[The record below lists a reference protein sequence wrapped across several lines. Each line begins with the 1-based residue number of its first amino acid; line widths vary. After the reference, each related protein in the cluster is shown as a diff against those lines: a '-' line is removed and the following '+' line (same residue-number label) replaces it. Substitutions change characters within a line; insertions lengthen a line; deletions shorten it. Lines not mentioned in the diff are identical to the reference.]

1 MTQSERWL
9 ANWQEIMDF
18 MQAHKRRPSKYVP
31 EEKLMHHW
39 WKHQQKLMNADE
51 LRPERVDLFRRL
63 LEAGEKYRHVN
74 QWG

>member
-18 MQAHKRRPSKYVP
+18 MEAHKRRPSKYVP

-39 WKHQQKLMNADE
+39 WKHQQKLLNADE
-51 LRPERVDLFRRL
+51 LKPERVELFRKL
-63 LEAGEKYRHVN
+63 LEVGEKYKRVN
-74 QWG
+74 QWD

>member
-18 MQAHKRRPSKYVP
+18 MEAHKRRPSKYVP

-39 WKHQQKLMNADE
+39 WKHQQKLLNAGE
-51 LRPERVDLFRRL
+51 LLPERVEMFKQL
-63 LEAGEKYRHVN
+63 LEAGERYRHVN

>member
-18 MQAHKRRPSKYVP
+18 MEAHKRRPSKYVP

-51 LRPERVDLFRRL
+51 LRPERVEMFRRL

>member
-51 LRPERVDLFRRL
+51 LRPERVDLFRKL
-63 LEAGEKYRHVN
+63 LEVGERYKRVN
-74 QWG
+74 QWD